1 MNASKVDQKV
11 YKSCADSV
19 WVVSVN
25 ETKTPVL
32 SGTGLGALKANLIF
46 LRLKTWF
53 SGTNF
58 LI

>member
-1 MNASKVDQKV
+1 MNASKIARKG

-19 WVVSVN
+19 WVFSVN

-32 SGTGLGALKANLIF
+32 SGTGFKALKANLIF